1 MINPKI
7 LIIALASIAILMSAY
22 IVYEKASES
31 IQQQL
36 SDTYQKGFDDGLT
49 SAVNALFQQTGECK
63 STTIFM
69 LNYTRSL
76 IDVSCLTID
85 KSGTNP

>member
-7 LIIALASIAILMSAY
+7 IIIVLASITILISAFL
-22 IVYEKASES
+22 VYEKASEF

-49 SAVNALFQQTGECK
+49 GAVNSLF
-63 STTIFM
+63 
-69 LNYTRSL
+69 
-76 IDVSCLTID
+76 
-85 KSGTNP
+85 

>member
-7 LIIALASIAILMSAY
+7 IIIVLASITILISAFL
-22 IVYEKASES
+22 VYEKASEF

-49 SAVNALFQQTGECK
+49 GAVNSLFQQTAECK

-69 LNYTRSL
+69 VNYTRNL
-76 IDVSCLTID
+76 IDVSCLTND
-85 KSGTNP
+85 KSKTSP